1 MSSSSGSRRWDNR
14 EADVNS
20 RCSNTSP
27 SRSKSYDSR
36 GRDVR
41 PIDPR
46 NFEARGGL
54 PRHHLT
60 PSNISAGNCTQDAG
74 LGNDDQRWL
83 YPIELKL
90 DTDRKDMRLIQIT
103 PGSEDAKL
111 ELRLVHFN
119 LNGKWSL
126 IDDAMIGKQR
136 IPRSQIP
143 TLPGYSALSYT
154 WGRKGTKLKEISVN
168 GHNFPITT
176 NLWHALTE
184 FRRREYRNL

>member
-1 MSSSSGSRRWDNR
+1 
-14 EADVNS
+14 
-20 RCSNTSP
+20 
-27 SRSKSYDSR
+27 
-36 GRDVR
+36 
-41 PIDPR
+41 
-46 NFEARGGL
+46 
-54 PRHHLT
+54 
-60 PSNISAGNCTQDAG
+60 
-74 LGNDDQRWL
+74 
-83 YPIELKL
+83 
-90 DTDRKDMRLIQIT
+90 MRLIQIT